1 MTRFEEC
8 FPPDIVRAVYARL
21 KREEDAHQQTPESQS
36 QPNVISLAAY
46 RLMREREQK
55 VML

>member
-21 KREEDAHQQTPESQS
+21 KREEDAHQQIEESQS
-36 QPNVISLAAY
+36 QPNVVSLAAY

-55 VML
+55 VVS

>member
-1 MTRFEEC
+1 MTRIEHLFE
-8 FPPDIVRAVYARL
+8 PDIVKAVYARL
-21 KREEDAHQQTPESQS
+21 KREADAHQQTADNQSQS
-36 QPNVISLAAY
+36 NIISLAAY